1 MIDGLHM
8 LDFTFTR
15 GPRALA
21 LGLSLSLAL
30 TAAACGGSGTT
41 SQAPPPPAAHHHT
54 SSSSSSTS
62 TTTTDPTTTST
73 STTTD
78 ASTTAAKLPGTGK
91 PAFTIGD
98 KNFAEQF
105 VLGQLYLQALQAQG
119 YTVTINQNIG
129 PTEVTLQALKS
140 GQLAMYPEYLYVLN
154 SAIGHSHRG
163 HTTAADAYEAAQQA
177 IGPRGLVLLNM
188 TPFSDTFG
196 IAVTDAYGAHHRL
209 HTLEDLQKVQDTL
222 TIGGEAQLKDAPLGL
237 PRLQSVYGVKPSSF
251 KALAAGD
258 QYSNLNNGSV
268 QAAYVNSTDGQLALG
283 DYRLLRDPKRIFGYG
298 NVVPVVS
305 QKAMNAEGPAFA
317 ETIDRVNALLTTRTM
332 RELNLLATVG
342 GQSPS
347 DVAKQFLQTHGL
359 VPVGS
364 S

>member
-1 MIDGLHM
+1 MFGIRS
-8 LDFTFTR
+8 TR
-15 GPRALA
+15 GRRALA
-21 LGLSLSLAL
+21 VCSLLSLAL
-30 TAAACGGSGTT
+30 IPAACGGSGTT
-41 SQAPPPPAAHHHT
+41 SEAPPPTVAAHHDRPRT
-54 SSSSSSTS
+54 SSSSTTS
-62 TTTTDPTTTST
+62 TTST

-78 ASTTAAKLPGTGK
+78 ASTTTSSSTADLPGTGK
-91 PAFTIGD
+91 PMVTIGD
-98 KNFAEQF
+98 KNYAEQF
-105 VLGQLYLQALQAQG
+105 VLGQLYQQALQAQG
-119 YTVTINQNIG
+119 YTVEINQNIG

-140 GQLAMYPEYLYVLN
+140 GALAMYPEYLYVLN

-163 HTTAADAYEAAQQA
+163 HATASAAYEAAQRA

-196 IAVTDAYGAHHRL
+196 LAVTDAYGSAHRL
-209 HTLEDLQKVQDTL
+209 RALGDLRRVQETL
-222 TIGGEAQLKDAPLGL
+222 TIGGEAQLQKAPLGL
-237 PRLQSVYGVKPSSF
+237 PRLQAVYGVKPSSF

-258 QYSNLNNGSV
+258 QYDNLNNDTV
-268 QAAYVNSTDGQLALG
+268 QAAYVNTTDGELALG

-305 QKAMNAEGPAFA
+305 QKAMDAEGPAFA

-332 RELNLLATVG
+332 RELNLLTTVG

-359 VPVGS
+359 VLVGAS
-364 S
+364 

>member
-8 LDFTFTR
+8 LPTRSTR
-15 GPRALA
+15 GRRALA
-21 LGLSLSLAL
+21 LCSLLSLAL
-30 TAAACGGSGTT
+30 IPAACGGSGTT
-41 SQAPPPPAAHHHT
+41 SEASPPTVAHHQPPRT
-54 SSSSSSTS
+54 SSSTS
-62 TTTTDPTTTST
+62 TSTTSS

-78 ASTTAAKLPGTGK
+78 SSTTASSSTADLPGTGK
-91 PAFTIGD
+91 PTVTIGD
-98 KNFAEQF
+98 KNYAEQF
-105 VLGQLYLQALQAQG
+105 VLGQLYQQALQAQG
-119 YTVTINQNIG
+119 YTVEINQNIG
-129 PTEVTLQALKS
+129 PTDVTLQALKS
-140 GQLAMYPEYLYVLN
+140 GALAMYPEYLYVLN

-196 IAVTDAYGAHHRL
+196 IAVTDAYGSAHRL
-209 HTLEDLQKVQDTL
+209 HSLGDLRRVQETL
-222 TIGGEAQLKDAPLGL
+222 TIGGEAQLQNAPLGL
-237 PRLQSVYGVKPSSF
+237 PRLESVYGVKPSSF

-258 QYSNLNNGSV
+258 QYDDLNNDTV
-268 QAAYVNSTDGQLALG
+268 QAAYVNTTDGQLALG
-283 DYRLLRDPKRIFGYG
+283 DYRLLRDPKRSFGYG

-305 QKAMNAEGPAFA
+305 QKAMDAEGPAFA
-317 ETIDRVNALLTTRTM
+317 DTIDRVNALLTTRTM